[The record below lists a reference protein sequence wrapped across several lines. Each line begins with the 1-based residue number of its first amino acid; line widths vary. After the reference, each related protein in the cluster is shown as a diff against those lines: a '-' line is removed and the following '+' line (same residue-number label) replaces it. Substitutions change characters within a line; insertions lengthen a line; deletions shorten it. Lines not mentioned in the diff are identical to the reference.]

1 MCVQKRAWNAG
12 HREICTTATQ
22 SNTERL
28 LSAVQRRD
36 TASIQRLLVSIL
48 GREASSIRTQLA
60 QGQSPLMILCS
71 RIFFTPGLE
80 RAIEPLLEAGADTNV
95 QCRRS
100 GFCALHFTVT
110 TSTDAP
116 VHGL

>member
-36 TASIQRLLVSIL
+36 TASIQRLLESIL
-48 GREASSIRTQLA
+48 GREASKIRRQME
-60 QGQSPLMILCS
+60 QGQSPLMIICS
-71 RIFFTPGLE
+71 HIFFTPDLE
-80 RAIEPLLEAGADTNV
+80 RVIEPLLKAGAMPN
-95 QCRRS
+95 
-100 GFCALHFTVT
+100 
-110 TSTDAP
+110 
-116 VHGL
+116 